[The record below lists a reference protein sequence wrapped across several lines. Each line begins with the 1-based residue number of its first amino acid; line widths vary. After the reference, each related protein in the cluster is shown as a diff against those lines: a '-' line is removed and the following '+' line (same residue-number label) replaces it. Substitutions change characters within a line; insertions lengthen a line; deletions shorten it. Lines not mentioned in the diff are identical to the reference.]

1 MFYNALVLRKCIK
14 KINSAI
20 QWTKKWHFFHVLFI
34 VTFSLLL
41 TIILL
46 LYSIDTTHTYETCS
60 NCVDPTTI
68 YPDTPEFIR
77 DAFVLLIIICLHAGL
92 MAAPITE
99 ILAVVIKAILRKKL
113 CVEWNFLLNNK
124 FYNIF
129 YYFSIIYIL
138 TCAIYFYLPSSVTSY
153 FSKFFQA
160 LPWVS

>member
-34 VTFSLLL
+34 GPFILLL

-68 YPDTPEFIR
+68 YPDTPEFI
-77 DAFVLLIIICLHAGL
+77 ATVVILLVIACIHVSLK
-92 MAAPITE
+92 AASIVE
-99 ILAVVIKAILRKKL
+99 VLAVVIKAILRRKL

-124 FYNIF
+124 LYNII
-129 YYFSIIYIL
+129 YVLSILLLFMFIIVL
-138 TCAIYFYLPSSVTSY
+138 SLPFVITALARFVS
-153 FSKFFQA
+153 A

>member
-34 VTFSLLL
+34 GPF
-41 TIILL
+41 ILL
-46 LYSIDTTHTYETCS
+46 LIIFLLFSDPGASNSVTYPNS
-60 NCVDPTTI
+60 VDPTTI
-68 YPDTPEFIR
+68 YPDTPEFAR
-77 DAFVLLIIICLHAGL
+77 DVIVILVIICLHVSL
-92 MAAPITE
+92 MAAPIVE
-99 ILAVVIKAILRKKL
+99 VLAVVIKAILRKKL

-138 TCAIYFYLPSSVTSY
+138 TCAIYFYLPSSVTSS